1 MAFIN
6 HVALV
11 GYVGADPAVNEGRNG
26 HEITTFSL
34 AITERFKNKD
44 GSMIERTDWH
54 KIVCFGY
61 TAKYVANYIR
71 KGDLVSVEGKLKNNN
86 YTDKN
91 RTKHFET
98 QVHSISGGVN
108 LLREGQNGASKNQA
122 HLQPQN
128 TNQNYQTNNNSNQNT
143 PQNTDAYYR
152 GIPQPPQQQYQ
163 QGYGNNTYVTRAE
176 NSQNQQNYS
185 QNNNYQQQN
194 YQNSRR
200 YR

>member
-1 MAFIN
+1 MN

-11 GYVGADPAVNEGRNG
+11 GYVGADPTVNAGRNG

-34 AITERFKNKD
+34 AITEKFKNKD

-61 TAKYVANYIR
+61 TAKYVSDYIR

-91 RTKHFET
+91 GTKHFET

-108 LLREGQNGASKNQA
+108 LLREGQNGVSKNRA

-128 TNQNYQTNNNSNQNT
+128 TNQNYQTNNSNQNT

-163 QGYGNNTYVTRAE
+163 LGYGNNTYVTRAE

>member
-1 MAFIN
+1 MN

-11 GYVGADPAVNEGRNG
+11 GYVGADPTVNAGRNG

-34 AITERFKNKD
+34 AITEKFKNKD

-61 TAKYVANYIR
+61 TAKYVSDYIR

-91 RTKHFET
+91 GTKHFET

-108 LLREGQNGASKNQA
+108 LLREGQNGVSKNRA

-128 TNQNYQTNNNSNQNT
+128 TNQNYQTNNSNQNS

>member
-44 GSMIERTDWH
+44 GSMIEKTDWH

-61 TAKYVANYIR
+61 TAKYVSDYIR

-91 RTKHFET
+91 GTKHYET

-128 TNQNYQTNNNSNQNT
+128 TNQNYQTNNSNQNT

>member
-61 TAKYVANYIR
+61 TAKYVADYIR

-91 RTKHFET
+91 GTKHFET

-108 LLREGQNGASKNQA
+108 LLREGQNGVSKNQA

-128 TNQNYQTNNNSNQNT
+128 TNQNYQNNNSNQNS

-176 NSQNQQNYS
+176 NSQYQQNN

>member
-1 MAFIN
+1 MAFMN

-61 TAKYVANYIR
+61 TAKYVSDYIR

-91 RTKHFET
+91 GTKHFET

-128 TNQNYQTNNNSNQNT
+128 TNQNYQTNNSNQNT

>member
-1 MAFIN
+1 MN

-11 GYVGADPAVNEGRNG
+11 GYVGADPTVNAGRNG

-34 AITERFKNKD
+34 AITEKFKNKD

-61 TAKYVANYIR
+61 TAKYVSDYIR

-91 RTKHFET
+91 GTKHYET

-128 TNQNYQTNNNSNQNT
+128 TNQNYQNNNSNQNS

>member
-1 MAFIN
+1 MVFMN

-11 GYVGADPAVNEGRNG
+11 GYVGADPTVNAGRNG

-34 AITERFKNKD
+34 AITEKFKNKD

-61 TAKYVANYIR
+61 TAKYVSDYIR

-91 RTKHFET
+91 GTKHYET

-108 LLREGQNGASKNQA
+108 LLREGQNGVSKNQA

-128 TNQNYQTNNNSNQNT
+128 TNQNYQNNNSNQNT

>member
-1 MAFIN
+1 MVFMN

-11 GYVGADPAVNEGRNG
+11 GYVGADPTVNAGRNG

-34 AITERFKNKD
+34 AITEKFKNKD

-61 TAKYVANYIR
+61 TAKYVSDYIR

-91 RTKHFET
+91 GTKHFET

-108 LLREGQNGASKNQA
+108 LLREGQNGVSKNRA

-128 TNQNYQTNNNSNQNT
+128 TNQNYQTNNSNQNT

-163 QGYGNNTYVTRAE
+163 QGYGNNTHVTRAE

-185 QNNNYQQQN
+185 QNNDYQQQN

>member
-61 TAKYVANYIR
+61 TAKYVADYIR

-91 RTKHFET
+91 GTKHFET

-128 TNQNYQTNNNSNQNT
+128 TNQNYQTNNSNQNT

>member
-1 MAFIN
+1 MN

-11 GYVGADPAVNEGRNG
+11 GYVGADPIVNAGRNG

-34 AITERFKNKD
+34 AITEKFKNKD

-61 TAKYVANYIR
+61 TAKYVSDYIR

-91 RTKHFET
+91 GTKHFET

-108 LLREGQNGASKNQA
+108 LLREGQNGVSKNRA

-128 TNQNYQTNNNSNQNT
+128 TNQNYQTNNSNQNT

>member
-1 MAFIN
+1 MVFMN

-11 GYVGADPAVNEGRNG
+11 GYVGADPTVNAGRNG

-34 AITERFKNKD
+34 AITEKFKNKD

-61 TAKYVANYIR
+61 TAKYVSDYIR

-91 RTKHFET
+91 GTKHFET

-108 LLREGQNGASKNQA
+108 LLREGQNGVSKNHA

-128 TNQNYQTNNNSNQNT
+128 TNQNYQNNNSNQNS

-176 NSQNQQNYS
+176 NSQYQQNNS

>member
-1 MAFIN
+1 MVFMN

-11 GYVGADPAVNEGRNG
+11 GYVGADPTVNAGRNG

-61 TAKYVANYIR
+61 TAKYVADYIR

-91 RTKHFET
+91 GTKHFET

-108 LLREGQNGASKNQA
+108 LLREGQNGVSKNQA

-128 TNQNYQTNNNSNQNT
+128 TNQNYQTNNSNQNT

>member
-1 MAFIN
+1 MAFLN

-11 GYVGADPAVNEGRNG
+11 GYVGADPAINEGRNG
-26 HEITTFSL
+26 HGITTFSL
-34 AITERFKNKD
+34 AITEKFKNKD

-61 TAKYVANYIR
+61 TAKYVSDYIR

-91 RTKHFET
+91 GTKHFET

-108 LLREGQNGASKNQA
+108 LLREGQNGVSKNQA

-128 TNQNYQTNNNSNQNT
+128 TNQNYQTNNSNQNT

>member
-1 MAFIN
+1 MN

-11 GYVGADPAVNEGRNG
+11 GYVGADPTVNAGRNG

-34 AITERFKNKD
+34 AITEKFKNKD

-61 TAKYVANYIR
+61 TAKYVSDFIR

-91 RTKHFET
+91 GTKHFET

-108 LLREGQNGASKNQA
+108 LLREGQNGVSKNQA

-128 TNQNYQTNNNSNQNT
+128 TNQNYQTNNSNQNT

>member
-1 MAFIN
+1 MVFMN

-11 GYVGADPAVNEGRNG
+11 GYVGADPTVNAGRNG

-34 AITERFKNKD
+34 AITEKFKNKD

-61 TAKYVANYIR
+61 TAKYVSDYIR

-91 RTKHFET
+91 GTKHFET

-108 LLREGQNGASKNQA
+108 LLREGQNGVSKNRA

-128 TNQNYQTNNNSNQNT
+128 TNQNYQTNNSNQNT

>member
-1 MAFIN
+1 MN

-11 GYVGADPAVNEGRNG
+11 GYVGADPTINAGRNG

-34 AITERFKNKD
+34 AITEKFKNKD

-61 TAKYVANYIR
+61 TAKYVSDYIR

-91 RTKHFET
+91 GTKHFET

-108 LLREGQNGASKNQA
+108 LLREGQNGVSKNQA

-128 TNQNYQTNNNSNQNT
+128 TNQNYQTNNSNQNT

>member
-1 MAFIN
+1 MN

-61 TAKYVANYIR
+61 TAKYVADYIR

-91 RTKHFET
+91 GTKHFET

-128 TNQNYQTNNNSNQNT
+128 TNQNYQTNNSNQNT

>member
-91 RTKHFET
+91 GTKHFET

-128 TNQNYQTNNNSNQNT
+128 TNQNYQNNNSNQNT

>member
-1 MAFIN
+1 MVFMN

-11 GYVGADPAVNEGRNG
+11 GYVGADPTVNAGRNG

-34 AITERFKNKD
+34 AITEKFKNKD

-61 TAKYVANYIR
+61 TAKYVSDYIR

-91 RTKHFET
+91 GTKHYET

-108 LLREGQNGASKNQA
+108 LLREGQNGVSKNQA

-128 TNQNYQTNNNSNQNT
+128 TNQNYQTNNSNQNT

>member
-1 MAFIN
+1 MVFMN

-11 GYVGADPAVNEGRNG
+11 GYVGADPTVNAGRNG

-34 AITERFKNKD
+34 AITEKFKNKD

-61 TAKYVANYIR
+61 TAKYVSDYIR

-91 RTKHFET
+91 GTKHFET

-108 LLREGQNGASKNQA
+108 LLREGQNGVSKNQA

-128 TNQNYQTNNNSNQNT
+128 TNQNYQNNNSNQNT

-176 NSQNQQNYS
+176 NSQYQQNN

>member
-1 MAFIN
+1 MVFMN

-11 GYVGADPAVNEGRNG
+11 GYVGADPTVNAGRNG

-34 AITERFKNKD
+34 AITEKFKNKD

-61 TAKYVANYIR
+61 TAKYVSDYIR

-91 RTKHFET
+91 GTKHFET

-108 LLREGQNGASKNQA
+108 LLRKGQNGVSKNQA

-128 TNQNYQTNNNSNQNT
+128 TNQNYQTNNSNQNT

>member
-1 MAFIN
+1 MAFMN

-61 TAKYVANYIR
+61 TAKYVADYIR

-91 RTKHFET
+91 GTKHFET

-108 LLREGQNGASKNQA
+108 LLREGQNGVSKNRA

-128 TNQNYQTNNNSNQNT
+128 TNQNYQTNNSNQNT

>member
-1 MAFIN
+1 MN

-11 GYVGADPAVNEGRNG
+11 GYVGADPTVNAGRNG

-34 AITERFKNKD
+34 AITEKFKNKD

-61 TAKYVANYIR
+61 TAKYVSDYIR

-91 RTKHFET
+91 GTKHFET

-108 LLREGQNGASKNQA
+108 LLREGQNGVSKNRA

-128 TNQNYQTNNNSNQNT
+128 TNQNYQTNNSNQNT

>member
-1 MAFIN
+1 MAFMN
-6 HVALV
+6 HVGLV
-11 GYVGADPAVNEGRNG
+11 GYVGADPTVNAGRNG

-34 AITERFKNKD
+34 AITEKFKNKD

-61 TAKYVANYIR
+61 TAKYVSDYIR

-91 RTKHFET
+91 GTKHFET

-108 LLREGQNGASKNQA
+108 LLREGQNGVSKNQA

-128 TNQNYQTNNNSNQNT
+128 TNQNYQNNNSNQNS

>member
-1 MAFIN
+1 MN

-11 GYVGADPAVNEGRNG
+11 GYVGADPTVNAGRNG

-34 AITERFKNKD
+34 AITEKFKNKD

-61 TAKYVANYIR
+61 TAKYVSDYIR

-91 RTKHFET
+91 GTKHYET

-128 TNQNYQTNNNSNQNT
+128 TNQNYQTNNSNQNT

-163 QGYGNNTYVTRAE
+163 HGYGNNTYVTRAE

>member
-34 AITERFKNKD
+34 AITEKFKNKD

-61 TAKYVANYIR
+61 TAKYVSDYIR

-91 RTKHFET
+91 GTKHYET

-128 TNQNYQTNNNSNQNT
+128 TNQNYQTNNSNQNT

>member
-1 MAFIN
+1 MVFMN

-11 GYVGADPAVNEGRNG
+11 GYVGADPTVNAGRNG

-34 AITERFKNKD
+34 AITEKFKNKD

-61 TAKYVANYIR
+61 TAKYVSDYIR

-91 RTKHFET
+91 GTKHFET

-108 LLREGQNGASKNQA
+108 LLREGQNGVSKKQKLN
-122 HLQPQN
+122 LQKN
-128 TNQNYQTNNNSNQNT
+128 TNQNYQTNNSNQNT

>member
-1 MAFIN
+1 MN

-11 GYVGADPAVNEGRNG
+11 GYVGADPTVNAGRNG

-34 AITERFKNKD
+34 AITEKFKNKD

-61 TAKYVANYIR
+61 TAKYVSDYIR

-91 RTKHFET
+91 GTKHFET

-108 LLREGQNGASKNQA
+108 LLREGQNGVSKNQA

-128 TNQNYQTNNNSNQNT
+128 TNQNYQNNNSNQNS

>member
-1 MAFIN
+1 MN

-11 GYVGADPAVNEGRNG
+11 GYVGADTTVNAGRNG

-34 AITERFKNKD
+34 AITEKFKNKD

-61 TAKYVANYIR
+61 TAKYVSDYIR

-91 RTKHFET
+91 GTKHFET

-108 LLREGQNGASKNQA
+108 LLREGQNGVSKNQA

-128 TNQNYQTNNNSNQNT
+128 TNQNYQTNNSNQNT

>member
-1 MAFIN
+1 MVFMN

-11 GYVGADPAVNEGRNG
+11 GYVGADPAVNAGRNG

-34 AITERFKNKD
+34 AITEKFKNKD

-61 TAKYVANYIR
+61 TAKYVSDYIR

-91 RTKHFET
+91 GTKHYET

-128 TNQNYQTNNNSNQNT
+128 TNQNYQTNNSNQNT

>member
-11 GYVGADPAVNEGRNG
+11 GYVGADPTVNEGRNG

-61 TAKYVANYIR
+61 TAKYVADYIR

-91 RTKHFET
+91 GTKHYET

-128 TNQNYQTNNNSNQNT
+128 TNQNYQTNNSNQNT

>member
-1 MAFIN
+1 MVFMN

-11 GYVGADPAVNEGRNG
+11 GYVGADPTVNAGRNG

-34 AITERFKNKD
+34 AITEKFKNKD

-61 TAKYVANYIR
+61 TAKYVSDYIR

-91 RTKHFET
+91 GTKHFET

-108 LLREGQNGASKNQA
+108 LLREGQNGVSKNQA

-128 TNQNYQTNNNSNQNT
+128 TNQNYQTNNSNQNT

-176 NSQNQQNYS
+176 NSQYQQNN

>member
-44 GSMIERTDWH
+44 GSMIEKTDWH

-61 TAKYVANYIR
+61 TAKYVSDYIR

-91 RTKHFET
+91 GTKHFET
-98 QVHSISGGVN
+98 QVHSLNRGVN

-128 TNQNYQTNNNSNQNT
+128 TNQNYQTNNSNQNT

>member
-1 MAFIN
+1 MN

-11 GYVGADPAVNEGRNG
+11 GYVGADPTVNAGRNG

-61 TAKYVANYIR
+61 TAKYVADYIR

-91 RTKHFET
+91 GTKHFET

-108 LLREGQNGASKNQA
+108 LLREGQNGVSKNQA

-128 TNQNYQTNNNSNQNT
+128 TNQNYQTNNSNQNT

>member
-91 RTKHFET
+91 GTKHFET

-108 LLREGQNGASKNQA
+108 LLREQNGASKNQA

>member
-1 MAFIN
+1 MN

-11 GYVGADPAVNEGRNG
+11 GYVGADPTVNAGRNG

-34 AITERFKNKD
+34 AITEKFKNKD

-61 TAKYVANYIR
+61 TAKYVSDYIR

-91 RTKHFET
+91 GTKHFET

-108 LLREGQNGASKNQA
+108 LLREGQNGVSKNHA

-128 TNQNYQTNNNSNQNT
+128 TNQNYQNNNSNQNS

-176 NSQNQQNYS
+176 NSQYQQNNS

>member
-11 GYVGADPAVNEGRNG
+11 GYVGADPTVNAGRNG
-26 HEITTFSL
+26 HEITSFSL
-34 AITERFKNKD
+34 AITEKFKNKD

-61 TAKYVANYIR
+61 TAKYVSDYIR

-91 RTKHFET
+91 GTKHYET
-98 QVHSISGGVN
+98 QVHSVSGGVN
-108 LLREGQNGASKNQA
+108 LLREGQNGGTKNQA

-128 TNQNYQTNNNSNQNT
+128 TNQNYQNNNSNQNS

-176 NSQNQQNYS
+176 NSQYQQNNK
-185 QNNNYQQQN
+185 NNNYQQQN

>member
-1 MAFIN
+1 MVFMN

-11 GYVGADPAVNEGRNG
+11 GYVGADPIVNAGRNG

-34 AITERFKNKD
+34 AITEKFKNKD

-61 TAKYVANYIR
+61 TAKYVSDYIR

-91 RTKHFET
+91 GTKHFET

-108 LLREGQNGASKNQA
+108 LLREGQNGVSKNRA

-128 TNQNYQTNNNSNQNT
+128 TNQNYQTNNSNQNT